1 MFASQPEAK
10 NAGIHLAVT
19 ADHAERIHYISQL
32 TLAIPFIQMSF
43 NVIEVMLYDRLG
55 LLFGEGDRLVNLSS
69 LVCLL

>member
-10 NAGIHLAVT
+10 YAGIHLAVT
-19 ADHAERIHYISQL
+19 AHHVERIHYISQL

-55 LLFGEGDRLVNLSS
+55 
-69 LVCLL
+69 